1 MSLPGEALYF
11 ALNHPVVQSHS
22 RHQRYSC
29 SKSLSY
35 IYIKNTCLCIE
46 AVTVKSTKL
55 FRTGSTYLSLNINV
69 YLFFSFSFSSRVW
82 DTGSSGWYSG
92 SSSSDSEG
100 VGGNTWSNQPFH
112 ISRTH
117 SLGTQSLL
125 FNHKRVK
132 LCILVKKTKNNL
144 FQ

>member
-1 MSLPGEALYF
+1 MHRSF
-11 ALNHPVVQSHS
+11 
-22 RHQRYSC
+22 
-29 SKSLSY
+29 
-35 IYIKNTCLCIE
+35 
-46 AVTVKSTKL
+46 VKLTKL
-55 FRTGSTYLSLNINV
+55 FRTGSTYISLNTNV

-125 FNHKRVK
+125 FNYKRVK
-132 LCILVKKTKNNL
+132 PCILVEKTQEQFVSIRILIIKVFPL
-144 FQ
+144 CISIHKA